1 MKESWRDV
9 KNVILLTIIILENT
23 SFSLKLCHS
32 TLKISNYL
40 NHGKVKTL
48 MIRMGVMRQEVFTYS
63 AKLPTSF
70 SLIRN
75 LFIMNRE
82 STMPPFD
89 LLMIFVYN
97 F

>member
-23 SFSLKLCHS
+23 SFSLKLCHY

-48 MIRMGVMRQEVFTYS
+48 TI
-63 AKLPTSF
+63 
-70 SLIRN
+70 
-75 LFIMNRE
+75 
-82 STMPPFD
+82 
-89 LLMIFVYN
+89 
-97 F
+97 